1 MNAGIDQPWSLKED
15 DVSRG
20 LDIFSL
26 LCEMQPR
33 KLFEKSMF
41 ANLLTFHDGRRD
53 H

>member
-1 MNAGIDQPWSLKED
+1 MNAGISQLWSLKED
-15 DVSRG
+15 DFFARPRY
-20 LDIFSL
+20 LLL

-41 ANLLTFHDGRRD
+41 ANFLTFHDDRRD

>member
-1 MNAGIDQPWSLKED
+1 MNAGIGQLWSLKED

-20 LDIFSL
+20 LDILLL

-41 ANLLTFHDGRRD
+41 ANLLTFHDDRRD